1 VPEFLKGEQ
10 QLTDPGIAHKKCF
23 VVTPIGAES
32 SSTRRAADG
41 LINAVIRPALASL
54 GYETHVAHEIAAPGS
69 ITKQVIEHILEDDLV
84 IANLTELNPNVM
96 YELAVRHC
104 VGLPVV
110 VLAHVDTR
118 LPFDISD
125 ERTVFYKDDMHGA
138 VELKPRLVAA
148 IESAESAE
156 EPDNPVYRVSQG
168 IVMRE
173 ASKDDD
179 AQSFVLKK
187 LDYIETS
194 INELRTRT
202 KPIAE
207 AVNSYFRYAVTL
219 IGELDELRK
228 AARAVATSL
237 AGVENARLQA
247 AIERAEGGASI
258 LTSKRVLRFESVNPV
273 TESDVAGVISE
284 LAVTAENFREIS
296 LSREFRRTP

>member
-1 VPEFLKGEQ
+1 M
-10 QLTDPGIAHKKCF
+10 TDSETFHKRCF

-32 SSTRRAADG
+32 STTRRAADG

-138 VELKPRLVAA
+138 VELKPRLVTA

-173 ASKDDD
+173 AAKEDD
-179 AQSFVLKK
+179 AQSFILKK
-187 LDYIETS
+187 LDYIESS
-194 INELRTRT
+194 INELRSRT
-202 KPIAE
+202 KPSAE
-207 AVNSYFRYAVTL
+207 PLVPNFRYLITL
-219 IGELDELRK
+219 TGDLDDFKK
-228 AARAVATSL
+228 AARAVTTSL
-237 AGVENARLQA
+237 AGVENARLQPA
-247 AIERAEGGASI
+247 TDRTDGGISI
-258 LTSKRVLRFESVNPV
+258 IKGKRVLRFESMTPV
-273 TESDVAGVISE
+273 SE
-284 LAVTAENFREIS
+284 DEVTKVLSEVAVTAENFRELS
-296 LSREFRRTP
+296 LARGLRRAP